1 MLPPAKAAAS
11 VPDRTAT
18 VDTPLYRAEFGSN
31 GGAIKAWELDYRGQK
46 PLAVGP
52 ALAFQGI
59 EVGRPG
65 MVTRPV
71 ALSITP
77 ERLKLTKDA
86 PTGDLTMVGEDGFGL
101 QIAETL
107 VFHADTYVVDQVIKI
122 QNKHTVSQSAEVLL
136 PWTAPLTWPKDQVV
150 LVSLVN
156 DSPMA
161 AWWPASRFR
170 S

>member
-1 MLPPAKAAAS
+1 MEKRAILAAVLMAGLLILYQFLFTKPEPTQPPDNRAKEAPVAGTPATPPARAQHEAAMLPPAKAAAS

-65 MVTRPV
+65 M
-71 ALSITP
+71 A
-77 ERLKLTKDA
+77 
-86 PTGDLTMVGEDGFGL
+86 TGRCPCRSR
-101 QIAETL
+101 
-107 VFHADTYVVDQVIKI
+107 
-122 QNKHTVSQSAEVLL
+122 QNSS
-136 PWTAPLTWPKDQVV
+136 
-150 LVSLVN
+150 S
-156 DSPMA
+156 
-161 AWWPASRFR
+161 
-170 S
+170 